1 MAKGFV
7 SFFQDSNAPS
17 LVVRERNLPE
27 LSVTLKLP
35 FYCSSFRVFFK
46 DQVRGQ
52 AGYGSKKRTGR
63 TRQPL
68 FSCKSIEKAFPMLK
82 LKASG
87 SPNAVSDA
95 QMSIQLIRI

>member
-1 MAKGFV
+1 MTATIPGLRF
-7 SFFQDSNAPS
+7 
-17 LVVRERNLPE
+17 LE
-27 LSVTLKLP
+27 LFNILIFLIFTA
-35 FYCSSFRVFFK
+35 
-46 DQVRGQ
+46 QARGQ
-52 AGYGSKKRTGR
+52 AIHGSKKRTGR

-82 LKASG
+82 LNASG